1 MDPIWLIVIYV
12 AGLAAMLAELFL
24 PGAVMGILGFLA
36 VCGTIIGAYATGHP
50 VMGTVMVVVTIA
62 MFPLFFLVWRRVLG
76 RFWTLKS
83 TVSGTSAG
91 SVRAEDLLGKE
102 GDAVS
107 QLRPSG
113 IATVEG
119 TRYSVVTRGEMLEKG
134 ARVKVIDVTGS
145 RIVVK
150 KA

>member
-107 QLRPSG
+107 QLRPPS

>member
-1 MDPIWLIVIYV
+1 MDPIWLIVIYI

-50 VMGTVMVVVTIA
+50 VMGTVMAAVTVA
-62 MFPLFFLVWRRVLG
+62 MFPLFFIIWRKVLG
-76 RFWTLKS
+76 RFWALKS
-83 TVSGTSAG
+83 TVRGTSAG
-91 SVRAEDLLGKE
+91 PVRAEDLLGKE
-102 GDAVS
+102 GDATS

-113 IATVEG
+113 IALIEG
-119 TRYSVVTRGEMLEKG
+119 TRYSVVTRGEMLDKG

>member
-24 PGAVMGILGFLA
+24 PGAVMGIVGFIA

-50 VMGTVMVVVTIA
+50 VLGTVMVGVTIA
-62 MFPLFFLVWRRVLG
+62 MFPLFFLIWRRVLG
-76 RFWTLKS
+76 RFWALKS
-83 TVSGTSAG
+83 TVSGTTAG
-91 SVRAEDLLGKE
+91 DVRAEVLLGKE

-107 QLRPSG
+107 QLHPSG
-113 IATVEG
+113 IAAVEG
-119 TRYSVVTRGEMLEKG
+119 MRYSVVTRGEMLEKG
-134 ARVKVIDVTGS
+134 ARVKVIEVTGS